1 MRPTASPSSLAVWTG
16 LVILYVVW
24 GSTFLG
30 MKLAIDTIP
39 PFLAIGFRFI
49 PAGLLLGLFVAVRGR
64 GTVRRPSP
72 VEVRDASIVGAL
84 LLLCGTGLVAWAV
97 QTVTIGIAAILIALV
112 PMWIAII
119 GRVLYGERLPT
130 MATIGIG
137 VGLVGVA
144 ILAWPTGGVGDLD
157 PAGLLALI
165 VSPILWAIGTHYAA
179 KRAVLPE
186 PALLGSSIQMF
197 TAGIGCIL
205 VGALIG
211 ELDGFDVGAVTALS
225 WGGVLYL
232 ITMGSFVGYT
242 TYAWLIRVAPLSRV
256 STYAYVNPVVAVILG
271 WLVLSEPRR
280 GRGAGRGAR
289 ARGLDPVASDL
300 VGRRTVTGCP
310 IVHGHETRAGQRRV
324 ALRAERP
331 ASPTPARHRHPL
343 RGGAAS
349 LLVRHG
355 GPKALAMPPA
365 AA

>member
-1 MRPTASPSSLAVWTG
+1 MVAASTLHERPAMRPASSPSSLAIWTA
-16 LVILYVVW
+16 LVVLYVVW

-49 PAGLLLGLFVAVRGR
+49 PAGLLLGLFVAIRGR
-64 GTVRRPSP
+64 GAVRRPSL

-119 GRVLYGERLPT
+119 GRVVYGERLPT
-130 MATIGIG
+130 MATIGID

-144 ILAWPTGGVGDLD
+144 ILAWPTGGMGDLD
-157 PAGLLALI
+157 PAGLLALL

-186 PALLGSSIQMF
+186 PALLGSSIQMV
-197 TAGIGCIL
+197 TAGVGCLL

-211 ELDGFDVGAVTALS
+211 ELDGFDVGAVTPLS
-225 WGGVLYL
+225 WAGVLYL

-242 TYAWLIRVAPLSRV
+242 IYAWLIRVAPLSRV

-271 WLVLSEPRR
+271 WLVLSEPLTPRTVVAAVVIIAAVVLIVTAR
-280 GRGAGRGAR
+280 GRT
-289 ARGLDPVASDL
+289 SD
-300 VGRRTVTGCP
+300 VVVEAQGEVP
-310 IVHGHETRAGQRRV
+310 EHRAG
-324 ALRAERP
+324 AAPSSATASTTATRP
-331 ASPTPARHRHPL
+331 E
-343 RGGAAS
+343 AANA
-349 LLVRHG
+349 G
-355 GPKALAMPPA
+355 
-365 AA
+365 